1 MLCKYFISKLRA
13 NIGVTN
19 RIVNINIE
27 QTGMSSEKK
36 SGRELFEIFFKRI
49 VHVYLTHLLEKK
61 YAVQF

>member
-1 MLCKYFISKLRA
+1 MNKDDEVKRVSYYLAVLCKYFISKLRA

-36 SGRELFEIFFKRI
+36 SGRELFEIF
-49 VHVYLTHLLEKK
+49 LNE
-61 YAVQF
+61 